1 MAIFED
7 TNPKALKELLEQ
19 IEKRDCFSRVSSIP
33 LLWPYHPYQQPSVAK
48 MMPENKD
55 VFTTISEGVLTICTY
70 TEFAPFSYENGSDII
85 GTDMSL
91 LREFAAKT
99 DLRVEFIKREFSG
112 LWETPSNGDCDV
124 AAAGM
129 MEYEDRRLGR
139 NAVWSDPYMLVRR
152 SLLIRKSDLEI
163 LRGPEDFKGKKI
175 VVTPTSSAHIDGDL
189 RYKPLGATIVPF
201 VPSQDEIV
209 SQLLSGKIDAFGEG
223 DVSNEYLAGKYLDE
237 HGERLLAL
245 TDVHSMENPE
255 LIRFAVRSVDERL
268 PTALNEFLREI
279 ERF

>member
-1 MAIFED
+1 
-7 TNPKALKELLEQ
+7 
-19 IEKRDCFSRVSSIP
+19 
-33 LLWPYHPYQQPSVAK
+33 
-48 MMPENKD
+48 
-55 VFTTISEGVLTICTY
+55 
-70 TEFAPFSYENGSDII
+70 
-85 GTDMSL
+85 
-91 LREFAAKT
+91 
-99 DLRVEFIKREFSG
+99 
-112 LWETPSNGDCDV
+112 
-124 AAAGM
+124 
-129 MEYEDRRLGR
+129 
-139 NAVWSDPYMLVRR
+139 MLVRR

-255 LIRFAVRSVDERL
+255 LIRFAVRSVDERF

>member
-1 MAIFED
+1 M
-7 TNPKALKELLEQ
+7 
-19 IEKRDCFSRVSSIP
+19 S
-33 LLWPYHPYQQPSVAK
+33 
-48 MMPENKD
+48 ENK
-55 VFTTISEGVLTICTY
+55 VAFTTISEGILTICTY
-70 TEFAPFSYENGSDII
+70 TEFAPFSYENGRDIV
-85 GTDMSL
+85 GTDISL
-91 LREFAAKT
+91 LREFAAKA
-99 DLRVEFIKREFSG
+99 DLRVEFIKRGFPG

-129 MEYEDRRLGR
+129 MEYEDRHLGR

-163 LRGPEDFKGKKI
+163 LGGPEDFKGKKI
-175 VVTPTSSAHIDGDL
+175 VVTPSSSAHIDGDL
-189 RYKPLGATIVPF
+189 RYKPLGATIVPL

-209 SQLLSGKIDAFGEG
+209 SQLLSGEIDAFGEG

-255 LIRFAVRSVDERL
+255 LIRFAVRSADERL
-268 PTALNEFLREI
+268 PAAINEFLGKI
-279 ERF
+279 QRF